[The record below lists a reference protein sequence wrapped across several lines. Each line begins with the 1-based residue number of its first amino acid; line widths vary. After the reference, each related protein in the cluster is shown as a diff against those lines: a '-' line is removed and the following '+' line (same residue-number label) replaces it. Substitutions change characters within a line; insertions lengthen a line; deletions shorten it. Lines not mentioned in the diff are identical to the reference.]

1 MAGTHTDRSL
11 GSFCFVIDAKIV
23 VNQNMTHADYFRP
36 WYVWRESAYFFRQE
50 SGRFTDDLEVSDE
63 PVLKKFISFECLAAA
78 RGISLNVSDGVEDV
92 VQSLAGLS
100 HNGIASFRTRS
111 R

>member
-23 VNQNMTHADYFRP
+23 VNQNMKHADYFRP
-36 WYVWRESAYFFRQE
+36 WYVWRESACFFRQE

-63 PVLKKFISFECLAAA
+63 AVLKKFISFECLAAG
-78 RGISLNVSDGVEDV
+78 RGISRNVSDGVEYGM
-92 VQSLAGLS
+92 QTFGSLYD
-100 HNGIASFRTRS
+100 IRT
-111 R
+111 